1 MGAHREYIIFLTK
14 GTKGKHNGKVRTDSA
29 EVSERKEEPMPSQ
42 GTSSRELSLPQEERI
57 IYGFDEAATGLAGG
71 TISRS
76 QALKLTGSALLG
88 GGLLAMFA
96 GTADAQQAGC
106 ANKSA
111 INNNRCPQSRCG
123 LNNNCRCA
131 TTVRDVKMC
140 VTFRNRSCPRSNEC
154 NRTRDCRRGEVCVVV
169 GGCCGNPRRHLCA
182 PKC

>member
-1 MGAHREYIIFLTK
+1 MGKCPHGRRRWGKRE
-14 GTKGKHNGKVRTDSA
+14 G
-29 EVSERKEEPMPSQ
+29 KEEPMPSSQ
-42 GTSSRELSLPQEERI
+42 GTTSAELSLPQERI

-71 TISRS
+71 TISRG

-88 GGLLAMFA
+88 GGLLAIFA
-96 GTADAQQAGC
+96 GEADAQDRQC

-111 INNNRCPQSRCG
+111 INNNRCPNSRCG

-140 VTFRNRSCPRSNEC
+140 VTFRNRSCPRRNEC

-169 GGCCGNPRRHLCA
+169 GGCCGHKGRHLCA

>member
-1 MGAHREYIIFLTK
+1 MGAHKEYMIFLAM
-14 GTKGKHNGKVRTDSA
+14 GKCPHGRRRWGKR
-29 EVSERKEEPMPSQ
+29 EGKEEPMPSSQ
-42 GTSSRELSLPQEERI
+42 GTTSAELSLPQERI

-71 TISRS
+71 TISRG

-88 GGLLAMFA
+88 GGLLAIFA
-96 GTADAQQAGC
+96 GEADAQDRQC

-111 INNNRCPQSRCG
+111 INNNRCPNSRCG
-123 LNNNCRCA
+123 LNRNCRCA

-140 VTFRNRSCPRSNEC
+140 VTFRNRSCPRRNEC

-169 GGCCGNPRRHLCA
+169 GGCCGHKGRHLCA